1 MMRPHSMGPNAAARA
16 LDVFT
21 RGYGAATPET
31 RIDALCDGL
40 ERVELGL
47 DLEAEFGW
55 PRIPD
60 AALFAW
66 ATVADVQAYCTQR
79 AEAERTDAAGGG

>member
-1 MMRPHSMGPNAAARA
+1 MKPHPMGPNAAARA

-21 RGYGAATPET
+21 RGYGPATPAT
-31 RIDALCDGL
+31 RLDALCDDL
-40 ERVELGL
+40 ARVEVGL

-60 AALFAW
+60 PILFGW
-66 ATVADVQAYCTQR
+66 QTVGDVQAYCEQRTQ
-79 AEAERTDAAGGG
+79 AERTDAAGEG